1 MAEAKARN
9 IRLRART
16 NVDEDEIV
24 SQETLSFRERVQE
37 RIDELTRLKDTTSN
51 PGNQE

>member
-9 IRLRART
+9 IRLRAGT
-16 NVDEDEIV
+16 SVDEDEIV

-37 RIDELTRLKDTTSN
+37 RIDELTRLRNSTNS
-51 PGNQE
+51 QEDRE